1 MASAADWT
9 TMIANIDAAITTRI
23 SGGVVEEYLVR
34 GRSVKYSTLK
44 ELRDLRDWAARKLAA
59 TKGAPFVLAVP
70 GRAGG

>member
-1 MASAADWT
+1 MATASDWT

-23 SGGVVEEYLVR
+23 SGGVVEEYQIR

-44 ELRDLRDWAARKLAA
+44 ELRELRDWAARKLAA
-59 TKGAPFVLAVP
+59 TKGGPFVYAVP